1 MVQNKTL
8 KKKNKVINLFCN
20 WHLGDN
26 IFVMIYLYNCKDY
39 IIKNNITVN
48 FYMKE
53 KYIKQVKEFKCCP
66 NIHLHKIII
75 NKNCIIPKIIEHKY
89 EALYDTFSDIQACDT
104 NIPYDAINTTQVWN
118 SPLEYFLK
126 DYTLFKEG
134 NNKYPFNKFLKNILS
149 RVGKKVGLP
158 KLKKFEY
165 TDPELLARFDKLKN
179 IYKKADILVINS
191 IPRTMQFDME
201 KNKKAFDN
209 CIHNLSKKHN
219 IVTTEKVGNLPCSR
233 DDNLSVKDIAA
244 ISTNVKYIIAINTG
258 PLIGCLN
265 SYALKNVKKWFEF
278 DINMPFIYKNFVV
291 NPTFEEILEEIDG

>member
-1 MVQNKTL
+1 MVV
-8 KKKNKVINLFCN
+8 KKSKIINLYN
-20 WHLGDN
+20 DAHLGDA

-75 NKNCIIPKIIEHKY
+75 NKNCIVPKILEHKF
-89 EALYDTFSDIQACDT
+89 EAMYDTFSDIQTCDT
-104 NIPYDAINTTQVWN
+104 NIPDGAINTTQVWN

-126 DYTLFKEG
+126 DLTIFKEG
-134 NNKYPFNKFLKNILS
+134 NNKYPFNKFLENILS

-165 TDPELLARFDKLKN
+165 KDPELLVRFDKLKN
-179 IYKKADILVINS
+179 IYKEADILVINS

-209 CIHNLSKKHN
+209 CIHELSKKYN

-244 ISTNVKYIIAINTG
+244 ISTHVKYIIAINTG

-265 SYALKNVKKWFEF
+265 TYALKNVKKWFEF

-291 NPTFEEILEEIDG
+291 NPTFEEIINEIDG